1 MPAVR
6 GVRVL
11 QFQRGSPGGGTRRA
25 ITAAGNA
32 DGVSQSAAPGQGADG
47 SMHGL
52 HGVDQQLIW
61 IGRGFA
67 GEPARVTVICND
79 VGSTGP
85 AVRYRRQVT
94 RFRGIGPVSG
104 PPGGRQAGTPGKARR
119 RRRRPAG
126 PRWKGDPAEAHPRRA
141 NRSLGRQGLGR
152 VPTEGCRPGGFAA
165 QVTAREPLRCITL
178 PVAPM
183 RSCHRGSP
191 LSQGVATLLFARGQS
206 RHTAHTRSGHR
217 W

>member
-94 RFRGIGPVSG
+94 RSRGIGPVSG

-119 RRRRPAG
+119 RPARPRR
-126 PRWKGDPAEAHPRRA
+126 KGDRAEGPRRA
-141 NRSLGRQGLGR
+141 NRSSGS
-152 VPTEGCRPGGFAA
+152 A
-165 QVTAREPLRCITL
+165 
-178 PVAPM
+178 
-183 RSCHRGSP
+183 GSP
-191 LSQGVATLLFARGQS
+191 PSVADPAGS
-206 RHTAHTRSGHR
+206 RRK
-217 W
+217 